1 MNDYTIVLY
10 SRLSSDDGFMAND
23 ESNSIVNQKKL
34 LDNFVKNHEELSK
47 CKTIHISDDGYSGTN
62 FNRPGAEKML
72 AMARERKIQCIIV
85 KDLSRFGRN
94 YIEVGGYVE
103 EVFPFL
109 GIRFISVN
117 DFFDSKTKQA
127 AGSLD
132 IGFKNLIHSYYPQE
146 TSRKVSQGKIV
157 LTKMGKFVSSFA
169 FFGYVK
175 SKKDKRKIVIDEP
188 AAEIVRYIFNLR
200 LQGLGIIE
208 IARRLNAEN
217 VMTPIERKR
226 QLGEKVFAKYDTSK
240 WTQANVRYILY
251 DERYTGKYI
260 YRKTKTKSVV
270 CFERVKAEKDE
281 WIVIEDMYEAII
293 SKEIFDKVIAMKP
306 VRNPKR
312 SSGEEKLFS
321 RILKCGY
328 CGKALVMRNNKSLY
342 YYCQTKRFL
351 PDAECKD
358 VKITENDL
366 ANTVLKMIQ
375 LQADMLLSYKERKK
389 ANALSESEMTKRKI
403 LELQSVID
411 KTDAEI
417 FEYYEQFKN
426 GIIDKE
432 TFLSKKNNVRK
443 ASSEAQAQIGVY
455 EEKLQ
460 RITEMEY
467 IFENDEFS
475 YFEKCK
481 NIKVLDRELLRALIS
496 RIDVYSADRIEIIW
510 KYKQYIEGDLQNV

>member
-1 MNDYTIVLY
+1 MNDYTIILY

-72 AMARERKIQCIIV
+72 SMAREQKIQCIIV

-94 YIEVGGYVE
+94 YIEVGSYVE

-109 GIRFISVN
+109 GIRFIAVN
-117 DFFDSKTKQA
+117 DFFDSKNKQA

-157 LTKMGKFVSSFA
+157 LTKMGKFVASFA

-175 SKKDKRKIVIDEP
+175 SKEDKRKIVIDEP
-188 AAEIVRYIFNLR
+188 AAEVVRYIFDLR
-200 LQGLGIIE
+200 LQGLGVIE
-208 IARRLNAEN
+208 IARRLNAEK
-217 VMTPIERKR
+217 VMTPIDRKR
-226 QLGEKVFAKYDTSK
+226 QLGEKVFAKYDTSN

-270 CFERVKAEKDE
+270 CFERIKAAKDE

-293 SKEIFDKVIAMKP
+293 SKEVFDKVVSMKQ
-306 VRNPKR
+306 VKNPK
-312 SSGEEKLFS
+312 SGSGEEKLFA

-328 CGKALVMRNNKSLY
+328 CGKALVMRSNKSL

-358 VKITENDL
+358 LKITENDL
-366 ANTVLKMIQ
+366 ANIVLRMIQ

-389 ANALSESEMTKRKI
+389 ANDSSEIEMTKRKI
-403 LELQSVID
+403 FELQSIID
-411 KTDAEI
+411 KTDAEV

-426 GIIDKE
+426 GIIDKDA
-432 TFLSKKNNVRK
+432 FVSKKNNVYK
-443 ASSEAQAQIGVY
+443 ASNEAKAQIEVY

-460 RITEMEY
+460 RIVEMEY
-467 IFENDEFS
+467 VFENDEFS

-481 NIKVLDRELLRALIS
+481 NIKTLDRELLRALIS
-496 RIDVYSADRIEIIW
+496 RIDVYSADRIEITW
-510 KYKQYIEGDLQNV
+510 KYKKYIGGDLQDV